1 MAQIVVRRLA
11 EDVKRRLAARA
22 ALAGHS
28 MEEEARQILTAA
40 TIPSQ
45 EEGLGARIARHM
57 KGRGMTADEHRI
69 FEDAIAE
76 QRGKPWR
83 NIDLSE

>member
-28 MEEEARQILTAA
+28 MEEEARQILAAA
-40 TIPSQ
+40 TVPVPA
-45 EEGLGARIARHM
+45 EGLGARIVRRM
-57 KGRGMTADEHRI
+57 KGRGMTAEEHRM

-76 QRGKPWR
+76 QRGQPWR
-83 NIDLSE
+83 KVDLGG